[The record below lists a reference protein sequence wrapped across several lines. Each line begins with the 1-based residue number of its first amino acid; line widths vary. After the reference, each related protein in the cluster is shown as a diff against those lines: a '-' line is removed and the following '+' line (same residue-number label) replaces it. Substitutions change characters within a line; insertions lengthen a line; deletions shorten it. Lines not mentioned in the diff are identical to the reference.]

1 MYICVCMDEIDMIVD
16 SKTIRK
22 GCCNFCVKGSCV
34 LGVLREMEFAIF
46 LLCMLCI

>member
-1 MYICVCMDEIDMIVD
+1 MDEIDMIVD

-34 LGVLREMEFAIF
+34 L
-46 LLCMLCI
+46 